1 MYIMY
6 KCINHC
12 IALIAKCNL
21 AFRLI
26 EELSNLIIP
35 VSNASCFCIAECL
48 LELALVSAFDCLHRD
63 IFSTELLILKVA
75 KTRWILKTWSRPQK
89 DGGVV
94 PGPPAVAEREEPNCN
109 VLR

>member
-1 MYIMY
+1 MIVHCIEIMYIMY

-12 IALIAKCNL
+12 IAFIAKCNL

-48 LELALVSAFDCLHRD
+48 LELAL
-63 IFSTELLILKVA
+63 
-75 KTRWILKTWSRPQK
+75 
-89 DGGVV
+89 
-94 PGPPAVAEREEPNCN
+94 
-109 VLR
+109 